1 MAPDRRGCG
10 REWERSNRRPSQGPY
25 CAASSFSGGG
35 GGGGGVSRMKVFNV
49 DFVPLDF
56 AAVEPSEAELDLPG
70 PK

>member
-1 MAPDRRGCG
+1 MLLAHFLG
-10 REWERSNRRPSQGPY
+10 
-25 CAASSFSGGG
+25 A
-35 GGGGGVSRMKVFNV
+35 GGGGVSRMKVFNI